1 MDNFTLDDN
10 QVDKINE
17 LTRRDFSKEELYA
30 FPIVLCDNEIDRD
43 GEQFSVNS
51 LKQLAKLFV
60 GKTGIFDH
68 NPKGENQTARIYSA
82 TLMTDNTKKTQ
93 SGEDYTYLLGYAYMI
108 RTQKNRDLIKEI
120 DGGIKKEV
128 SVSCA
133 VKEKLCSICG
143 KNQNVKR
150 CSHIKGKS
158 YNGKICTYILN
169 NAFDAYEFSFVAV
182 PAQPKAGVT
191 KKYSTG
197 FKEAPCE
204 EDNEALNKLN
214 ELENKLRKQTLGSLL
229 MEMPN
234 VSRNI
239 IQKFCERLSCDE
251 LDDVLSDLKKKHG
264 KTKFL
269 DEILFSDKT
278 FDSQNINFK
287 M

>member
-1 MDNFTLDDN
+1 MDNFTLDDS
-10 QVDKINE
+10 QVNKINE
-17 LTRRDFSKEELYA
+17 LTRRNFSKEELYA

-68 NPKGENQTARIYSA
+68 NPKGENQTARIYSTA
-82 TLMTDNTKKTQ
+82 LITDNTKKTQ

-108 RTQKNRDLIKEI
+108 RTQKNSDLIKEI

-143 KNQNVKR
+143 KNQNVKS

-158 YNGKICTYILN
+158 YNGKLCAHILN

-191 KKYSTG
+191 KKYSAG
-197 FKEAPCE
+197 LKETPLE
-204 EDNEALNKLN
+204 EDNETTKKLN

-229 MEMPN
+229 VEMPN

-251 LDDVLSDLKKKHG
+251 LDDVLTDLKKEHG

-269 DEILFSDKT
+269 DEILSADKT
-278 FDSQNINFK
+278 FDSTNTNFK

>member
-1 MDNFTLDDN
+1 MDNFTLDDS
-10 QVDKINE
+10 QVNKINE
-17 LTRRDFSKEELYA
+17 LTRRNFSKEELYA

-68 NPKGENQTARIYSA
+68 NPKGENQTARIYSTA
-82 TLMTDNTKKTQ
+82 LITDNTKKTQ

-108 RTQKNRDLIKEI
+108 RTQKNSDLIKEI

-143 KNQNVKR
+143 KNQNVKS

-158 YNGKICTYILN
+158 YNGKLCAHILN

-191 KKYSTG
+191 KKYSAG
-197 FKEAPCE
+197 LKETPLE
-204 EDNEALNKLN
+204 EDNETTKKLN

-251 LDDVLSDLKKKHG
+251 LDDVLTDLKKEHG

-269 DEILFSDKT
+269 DEILSADKT
-278 FDSQNINFK
+278 FDSTNTNFK

>member
-1 MDNFTLDDN
+1 MDNFTLDDS
-10 QVDKINE
+10 QVNKINE
-17 LTRRDFSKEELYA
+17 LTRRNFSKEELYA

-68 NPKGENQTARIYSA
+68 NPKCENQTARIYSTA
-82 TLMTDNTKKTQ
+82 LITDNTKKTQ

-108 RTQKNRDLIKEI
+108 RTQKNSDLIKEI

-143 KNQNVKR
+143 KNQNVKS

-158 YNGKICTYILN
+158 YNGKLCAHILN

-191 KKYSTG
+191 KKYSAG
-197 FKEAPCE
+197 LKETPLE
-204 EDNEALNKLN
+204 EDNETTKKLN

-251 LDDVLSDLKKKHG
+251 LDDVLTDLKKEHG

-269 DEILFSDKT
+269 DEILSADKT
-278 FDSQNINFK
+278 FDSTNTNFK

>member
-1 MDNFTLDDN
+1 MDNFTLDDS
-10 QVDKINE
+10 QVNKINE
-17 LTRRDFSKEELYA
+17 LTRRNFSKEELYA

-68 NPKGENQTARIYSA
+68 NPKGENQTARIYSTA
-82 TLMTDNTKKTQ
+82 LITDNTKKTQ

-108 RTQKNRDLIKEI
+108 RTQKNSDLIKEI

-191 KKYSTG
+191 KKYSAG
-197 FKEAPCE
+197 LKETPLE
-204 EDNEALNKLN
+204 EDNETTKKLN

-251 LDDVLSDLKKKHG
+251 LDDVLTDLKKEHG

-269 DEILFSDKT
+269 DEILSADKT
-278 FDSQNINFK
+278 FDSTNTNFK